1 MVRRLKEFR
10 ALAAWLYR
18 QIVLYITEPT
28 IIAFQPISPF
38 MKNSAVLSILLVL
51 SLSACSSIRVENVT
65 QVPRTEIVDEFVVIK
80 DSATRETVLP
90 VIENHLAQKGFQVRT
105 VQSVS
110 EIDPEDYAI
119 KYRAWWSWDL
129 ALYMSR
135 VHMEVLHGGA
145 IIGSID
151 YEGKGGLNTNKW
163 GNGERRLEIIID
175 TLLNDITVQDA
186 NKRIQ

>member
-1 MVRRLKEFR
+1 
-10 ALAAWLYR
+10 
-18 QIVLYITEPT
+18 
-28 IIAFQPISPF
+28 
-38 MKNSAVLSILLVL
+38 MKNSVALAVIIVL

-65 QVPRTEIVDEFVVIK
+65 QLKQTEIIDEFVVIK

-90 VIENHLAQKGFQVRT
+90 VIENHLAEKGYQVRT

-110 EIDPEDYAI
+110 DIDPDDYAI

-135 VHMEVLHGGA
+135 VHMEILHDDA

-163 GNGERRLEIIID
+163 GNGERRLELIID
-175 TLLNDITVQDA
+175 TLLNEITVQEA